1 MAYNQADQYFEP
13 STDTDANFAN
23 SVAGQTNSYFLPAVY
38 SKKVLNFFRKSS
50 VAEAITNTDYAGEIS
65 AYGDSVRII
74 KEPVITVYQYERGQD
89 TTQTK
94 LTDQEVNL
102 VVDTAN
108 AFKFIVDD
116 IETSMSH
123 VNFKEVASSSAAYA
137 LRDAFDQGVIA
148 KMFSGVSASSP
159 NHILGSD
166 SATDLAAGTFDGTGN
181 LDIGYDSG
189 EHDPIDVLSHMARLL
204 DEQNVPEEGRWFLAN
219 PEFYEQLV
227 KSSSK
232 LISVDF
238 NAGQGSIRNG
248 LVSSGKLRGF
258 DMYKT
263 NNIDSTTNA
272 AGKCIAG
279 HMSAVCTAQTI
290 INTEVI
296 RDPSSFGDI
305 VRGLHVY
312 GAKYFVL
319 KHLFL
324 PSTASTKAERGM
336 KYSPFSIMP
345 QIGTD
350 TQPLRIS
357 TTKKIKVSGQ
367 YLKNENKK
375 KYDEN
380 YDRILGEKRWHIAG
394 LSVRKKEWAVVV

>member
-1 MAYNQADQYFEP
+1 MAYNQSDQYFEP

-50 VAEAITNTDYAGEIS
+50 VVEGITNTDYAGEIT
-65 AYGDSVRII
+65 AYGDTVRII
-74 KEPVITVYQYERGQD
+74 KEPEITVYQYERGQD
-89 TTQTK
+89 VTATK
-94 LTDQEVNL
+94 LTDQEINL

-137 LRDAFDQGVIA
+137 LRDAYDQGVLVT
-148 KMFSGVSASSP
+148 MFSGVSASSP

-166 SATDLAAGTFDGTGN
+166 NATDLAAGTFDGTGN
-181 LDIGYDSG
+181 LDIGFASG

-204 DEQNVPEEGRWFLAN
+204 DEANVPEEGRWFLAN

-227 KSSSK
+227 QTSSK
-232 LISVDF
+232 LMSVDF

-263 NNIDSTTNA
+263 NNIAATSNA
-272 AGKCIAG
+272 AGKCLAG
-279 HMSAVCTAQTI
+279 HMSSTCTAKTI
-290 INTEVI
+290 VNTEVFG
-296 RDPSSFGDI
+296 DQDSFGDI

-312 GAKYFVL
+312 GSKVL
-319 KHLFL
+319 RPEAL
-324 PSTASTKAERGM
+324 
-336 KYSPFSIMP
+336 
-345 QIGTD
+345 
-350 TQPLRIS
+350 
-357 TTKKIKVSGQ
+357 VSAFYGI
-367 YLKNENKK
+367 
-375 KYDEN
+375 D
-380 YDRILGEKRWHIAG
+380 
-394 LSVRKKEWAVVV
+394 